1 MPNTTEKRIEA
12 INEQLERADTT
23 TRTLFDASKSLGA
36 IILACGYLIE
46 IIEEQEKRIEQL
58 EHILQDHPEKQE
70 QRPIGYCECDE
81 CPK

>member
-1 MPNTTEKRIEA
+1 MATIETRIEA
-12 INEQLERADTT
+12 ITKQLERADTT

-36 IILACGYLIE
+36 IILACGYLLE
-46 IIEEQEKRIEQL
+46 IVEGQEKRIEQL
-58 EHILQDHPEKQE
+58 ENILQDHPESQE